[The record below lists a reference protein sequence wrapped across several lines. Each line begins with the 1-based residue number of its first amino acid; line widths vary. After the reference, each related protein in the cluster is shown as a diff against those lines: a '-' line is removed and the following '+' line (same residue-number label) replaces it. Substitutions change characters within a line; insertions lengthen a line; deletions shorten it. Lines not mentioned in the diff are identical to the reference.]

1 MKHTRY
7 ILLLLLTFIFI
18 ACANPGAGPDGGPF
32 DEHPPYIVE
41 MNPKLGQPNAKQMKV
56 RIVFNENIKVEN
68 HTEKVTISPPQV
80 RTPTIKYSGKKI
92 SVELHDSLQPNT
104 TYTIDF
110 SDAIED
116 NNEGNPLGQFTY
128 YFSTGENLDTLEVSG
143 HILDASNLEPV
154 KGMLVG
160 LYADTVDSAFTSQGF
175 ERLGRTDAEGRFSIK
190 GVAPGNYRLYA
201 VNDQDN
207 NFHFSQKGEMI
218 AFHNKV
224 IVPSCFPDMR
234 QDTLWRDT
242 ITYDTIINV
251 PFTHFVPDDIVLL
264 AFLEDGQARHF
275 LKSERKTPEVFTTF
289 FTAPSTHVPTI
300 EGLNFDAAN
309 AFVEN
314 RSKGNDTIQYWL
326 RDTLLMEQDTLR
338 FAYTYETSDDSTGA
352 LFLYTDTL
360 ELVPRKTM
368 KTIREEQAEEYEKWK
383 KTQEKRRKRGEKYQE
398 KPAPKYLGF
407 LGRRSSKISP
417 VQNQPIEFEEPL
429 LTLDTTAFHLKR
441 ATSDT
446 TFVEAPFRLVPDPYD
461 IRKFKLMGEWR
472 PGQDYEVHID
482 SAAVVGIS
490 GRHTNKMKFR
500 FSIGTSEDY
509 GSVFFLIPDAPSTA
523 VMQLLKDD
531 KKVVMQVRVQDQRA
545 DFFYVEPGEYH
556 ARLFDDRNG
565 NGKWDTGEYAT
576 LRQAEAVNY
585 FPEPFTV
592 RANWDAEL
600 TWKLNVVPLIK
611 QKPEKLR
618 KNKNNNKDKQTARQR
633 NIEREKNRR

>member
-7 ILLLLLTFIFI
+7 ILLLLLTIIFV

-32 DEHPPYIVE
+32 DEHPPYIVD

-68 HTEKVTISPPQV
+68 PTEKVTISPPQV
-80 RTPTIKYSGKKI
+80 KTPTIKYSGKKI

-128 YFSTGENLDTLEVSG
+128 YFSTGDNLDTLEVSG

-160 LYADTVDSAFTSQGF
+160 LYADTVDSAFTSRGF
-175 ERLGRTDAEGRFSIK
+175 ERLGRTDAKGRFSIK

-242 ITYDTIINV
+242 ITYDTILNV

-275 LKSERKTPEVFTTF
+275 LKTERKTPEVFTTF

-300 EGLNFDAAN
+300 KGLNFDATN
-309 AFVEN
+309 AFIEN

-338 FAYTYETSDDSTGA
+338 FVYTYEVTDDSTEVN
-352 LFLYTDTL
+352 FIYEDTL
-360 ELVPRKTM
+360 EVVPRKTM
-368 KTIREEQAEEYEKWK
+368 KTIREEEQEEYEKWAK
-383 KTQEKRRKRGEKYQE
+383 AQEKRRKKGEEVQE
-398 KPAPKYLGF
+398 QMPPKF
-407 LGRRSSKISP
+407 LNFGGRRSSRISP

-429 LTLDTTAFHLKR
+429 LSIDTTAIHLLRK
-441 ATSDT
+441 TSDT
-446 TFVEAPFRLVPDPYD
+446 TSVEVPFRLLADDYD
-461 IRKFKLMGEWR
+461 IRKFKIMGEWR
-472 PGQDYEVHID
+472 PGQEYEVHID
-482 SAAVVGIS
+482 SAAVVGLS
-490 GRHTNKMKFR
+490 GRHTNKLKFR
-500 FSIGTSEDY
+500 FSIGTAEDY
-509 GSVFFLIPDAPSTA
+509 GSVFFLLPDAPKTA
-523 VMQLLKDD
+523 VVQLLKDD
-531 KKVVMQVRVQDQRA
+531 KKTVAQVPVQEQRA
-545 DFFYVEPGEYH
+545 DFFYVEPGEYY
-556 ARLFDDRNG
+556 ARIFDDRNG
-565 NGKWDTGEYAT
+565 NGKWDTGEFAT
-576 LRQAEAVNY
+576 LCQAEATYY

-592 RANWDAEL
+592 RANWDAEI
-600 TWKLNVVPLIK
+600 TWNIDAVPRLK
-611 QKPEKLR
+611 QKPEQLR
-618 KNKNNNKDKQTARQR
+618 KVKDNNKEKQTARQR
-633 NIEREKNRR
+633 NIERERNK

>member
-1 MKHTRY
+1 MKQTRY
-7 ILLLLLTFIFI
+7 ILLLILTIIFV

-32 DEHPPYIVE
+32 DEHPPYIVD

-68 HTEKVTISPPQV
+68 PTEKVTISPPQV
-80 RTPTIKYSGKKI
+80 KTPTIKYSGKKI

-128 YFSTGENLDTLEVSG
+128 YFSTGDNLDTLEVSG

-224 IVPSCFPDMR
+224 IVPSCFPDVR

-242 ITYDTIINV
+242 ITYDTILNV

-275 LKSERKTPEVFTTF
+275 LKTERKTPEVFTTF

-300 EGLNFDAAN
+300 KGLNFDATN
-309 AFVEN
+309 AFIEN

-338 FAYTYETSDDSTGA
+338 FVYTYEVTDDSTEVN
-352 LFLYTDTL
+352 FIYEDTL
-360 ELVPRKTM
+360 EVVPRKTM
-368 KTIREEQAEEYEKWK
+368 KTIREEEQEEYEKWAK
-383 KTQEKRRKRGEKYQE
+383 AQEKRRKKGEEVQE
-398 KPAPKYLGF
+398 QMPPNF
-407 LGRRSSKISP
+407 LNFGGRRSSRISP

-429 LTLDTTAFHLKR
+429 LSIDTSAIHLLRK
-441 ATSDT
+441 TSDT
-446 TFVEAPFRLVPDPYD
+446 TSVEVPFRLLADNYD
-461 IRKFKLMGEWR
+461 IRKFKIMGEWR
-472 PGQDYEVHID
+472 PGQEYEVHID
-482 SAAVVGIS
+482 SAAVVGLS
-490 GRHTNKMKFR
+490 GRHTNKLKFR
-500 FSIGTSEDY
+500 FSIGTAEDY
-509 GSVFFLIPDAPSTA
+509 GSVFFLLPDAPKTA
-523 VMQLLKDD
+523 VVQLLKDD
-531 KKVVMQVRVQDQRA
+531 KKAVAQVPVQEQRA
-545 DFFYVEPGEYH
+545 DFFYVEPGEYY
-556 ARLFDDRNG
+556 ARIFDDRNG
-565 NGKWDTGEYAT
+565 NGKWDTGEFAT
-576 LRQAEAVNY
+576 LRQAEATYY

-592 RANWDAEL
+592 RANWDAEI
-600 TWKLNVVPLIK
+600 TWNIDAVPRLK
-611 QKPEKLR
+611 QKPEQLR
-618 KNKNNNKDKQTARQR
+618 KVKDNNKEKQTARQR
-633 NIEREKNRR
+633 NIERERNK

>member
-1 MKHTRY
+1 M
-7 ILLLLLTFIFI
+7 IAV
-18 ACANPGAGPDGGPF
+18 ACANPGAGPDGGPY

-56 RIVFNENIKVEN
+56 HIVFNENIKVEN
-68 HTEKVTISPPQV
+68 PTEKVTISPPQIN
-80 RTPTIKYSGKKI
+80 TPTIKFSGKKI
-92 SVELHDSLQPNT
+92 SVELHDSLKPNT

-128 YFSTGENLDTLEVSG
+128 YFSTGDKVDTLEVSG
-143 HILDASNLEPV
+143 HILDASNLEPI

-160 LYADTVDSAFTSQGF
+160 LYADSVDSAFTTRGF
-175 ERLGRTDAEGRFSIK
+175 ERLGRTDATGRFSIK

-207 NFHFSQKGEMI
+207 NFHFSQKGEML
-218 AFHNKV
+218 AFYDKL
-224 IVPSCFPDMR
+224 ITPSCYPDTR

-242 ITYDTIINV
+242 ITYDTILNV

-275 LKSERKTPEVFTTF
+275 LKTERKTPEVFTTF
-289 FTAPSTHVPTI
+289 FTAPSEHVPTI
-300 EGLNFDAAN
+300 EGLNFDATN

-338 FAYTYETSDDSTGA
+338 FVYTYETTDDSTGA
-352 LFLYTDTL
+352 NFLLADTL
-360 ELVPRKTM
+360 EIVPRKTM
-368 KTIREEQAEEYEKWK
+368 KAIREEQQEEYEKWK
-383 KTQEKRRKRGEKYQE
+383 KAQEKRRKRGESAQE
-398 KPAPKYLGF
+398 QMPPKF
-407 LGRRSSKISP
+407 LNIGGRRSSKISP
-417 VQNQPIEFEEPL
+417 IQNQPLEFDEPL
-429 LTLDTTAFHLKR
+429 ARLDTSAIHLLR
-441 ATSDT
+441 NTSDT
-446 TFVEAPFRLVPDPYD
+446 TTVEAPFRLLSDPND
-461 IRKFKLMGEWR
+461 IRKFKIMGEWR
-472 PGQDYEVHID
+472 PGQNYEVHID
-482 SAAVVGIS
+482 SAAIVGIS
-490 GRHTNKMKFR
+490 GRHTNKLKFR

-509 GSVFFLIPDAPSTA
+509 GSVFFLLPDAPKTA
-523 VMQLLKDD
+523 VVQLLRDD
-531 KKVVMQVRVQDQRA
+531 KKVIAQVPVQDQRA
-545 DFFYVEPGEYH
+545 DFFYVEPGEYY

-576 LRQAEAVNY
+576 LRQAEVTYY
-585 FPEPFTV
+585 FPEAFSV

-600 TWKLNVVPLIK
+600 TWKLNVVPLLK

-618 KNKNNNKDKQTARQR
+618 KFKNNNKEKQTARQR
-633 NIEREKNRR
+633 NIERQRNK

>member
-7 ILLLLLTFIFI
+7 ILLLLLTIIFV

-41 MNPKLGQPNAKQMKV
+41 MSPKLGQPNAKQMKV

-68 HTEKVTISPPQV
+68 PTEKVTISPPQV
-80 RTPTIKYSGKKI
+80 KTPTIKYSGKKI

-128 YFSTGENLDTLEVSG
+128 YFSTGDNLDTLEVSG

-160 LYADTVDSAFTSQGF
+160 LYADTVDSAFTSRGF
-175 ERLGRTDAEGRFSIK
+175 ERLGRTDAKGRFSIK

-242 ITYDTIINV
+242 ITYDTILNV

-275 LKSERKTPEVFTTF
+275 LKTERKTPEVFTTF

-300 EGLNFDAAN
+300 KGLNFDATN
-309 AFVEN
+309 AFIEN

-338 FAYTYETSDDSTGA
+338 FVYTYEVTDDSTEVN
-352 LFLYTDTL
+352 FIYEDTL
-360 ELVPRKTM
+360 EVVPRKTM
-368 KTIREEQAEEYEKWK
+368 KTIREEEQEEYEKWAK
-383 KTQEKRRKRGEKYQE
+383 AQEKRRKKGEEVQE
-398 KPAPKYLGF
+398 QMPPKF
-407 LGRRSSKISP
+407 LNFGGRRSSRISP

-429 LTLDTTAFHLKR
+429 LSIDTTAIHLLRK
-441 ATSDT
+441 TSDT
-446 TFVEAPFRLVPDPYD
+446 TSVEVPFRLLADDYD
-461 IRKFKLMGEWR
+461 IRKFKIMGEWR
-472 PGQDYEVHID
+472 SGQEYEVHID
-482 SAAVVGIS
+482 SAAVVGLS
-490 GRHTNKMKFR
+490 GRHTNKLKFR
-500 FSIGTSEDY
+500 FSIGTAEDY
-509 GSVFFLIPDAPSTA
+509 GSVFFLLPDAPKTA
-523 VMQLLKDD
+523 VVQLLKDD
-531 KKVVMQVRVQDQRA
+531 KKAVAQVPVQEQRA
-545 DFFYVEPGEYH
+545 DFFYVEPGEYY
-556 ARLFDDRNG
+556 ARIFDDRNG
-565 NGKWDTGEYAT
+565 NGKWDTGEFAT
-576 LRQAEAVNY
+576 LRQAEATYY

-592 RANWDAEL
+592 RANWDAEI
-600 TWKLNVVPLIK
+600 TWNIDAVPRLK
-611 QKPEKLR
+611 QKPEQLR
-618 KNKNNNKDKQTARQR
+618 KVKDNNKEKQTARQR
-633 NIEREKNRR
+633 NIERERNK